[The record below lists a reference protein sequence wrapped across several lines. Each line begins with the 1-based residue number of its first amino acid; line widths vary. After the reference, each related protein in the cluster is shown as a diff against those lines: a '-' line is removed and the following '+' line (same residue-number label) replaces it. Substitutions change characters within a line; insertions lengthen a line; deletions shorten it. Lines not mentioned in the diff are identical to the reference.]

1 MNPANDLANI
11 AMVASSAVTSSNV
24 TSSHGKGGQRT
35 SFEELLRRAQALAPI
50 LRTRAEDTER
60 NRRVPSETI
69 QMVRDAELFKLMQP
83 ARFGGFEY
91 GFSELVEINFE
102 LARGCGSSA
111 WCASLGIVHQ
121 WLLALFPIQAQEDV
135 WANPDAILS
144 GSYAPVG
151 KARAAEGGYMVSGKW
166 SFTSNCDNTEWYLL
180 GVTFPPEKE
189 GVRPDAGF
197 VIVPREQ
204 AAIEDDWFTVG
215 LAGTGSKS
223 VVIKDEVFVP
233 THRRITFAQAS
244 SNNPPGAQVHSNPLY
259 KIPLL
264 AGLPVCICT
273 PALGMV
279 QGAIDDF
286 VAWIGTRTTRGAVAG
301 GGARMAEFPQVQSR
315 IAEAAAAVDAAKL
328 LLLRD
333 TRDIEQDAANGRP
346 ISIDKRI
353 RNRRDHAYAVK
364 LSTQGVTA
372 LFEAVG
378 GGGINMSNS
387 VQRAWRDVHAV
398 ARHISLNWDAVST
411 MYGQHCLGLEPK
423 GQY

>member
-1 MNPANDLANI
+1 MNSADDMARVTTPETARADGR
-11 AMVASSAVTSSNV
+11 VA
-24 TSSHGKGGQRT
+24 
-35 SFEELLRRAQALAPI
+35 FDELLRRARVLAPV
-50 LRTRAEDTER
+50 LRARAEETER
-60 NRRVPSETI
+60 NRRVPRETI
-69 QMVRDAELFKLMQP
+69 EAVRAAELFKLMQP

-91 GFSELVEINFE
+91 GFSELLEINFE

-111 WCASLGIVHQ
+111 WCSSLGIVHQ

-151 KARAAEGGYMVSGKW
+151 KTRPADGGYMVSGKW

-180 GVTFPPEKE
+180 GVTFPQEKE
-189 GVRPDAGF
+189 GARPDAGF
-197 VIVPREQ
+197 VVVPREQ
-204 AAIEDDWFTVG
+204 TTIEDDWFTVG

-223 VVIKDEVFVP
+223 VIIKDEVFVP
-233 THRRITFAQAS
+233 AHRRITFAEAS
-244 SNNPPGAQVHSNPLY
+244 SNNPPGAQVHANPLY

-279 QGAIDDF
+279 QGALDDF
-286 VAWIGTRTTRGAVAG
+286 VDWIGTKTTRGAVAG

-333 TRDIEQDAANGRP
+333 TRDVEQDAANGVP
-346 ISIDKRI
+346 ITVEKRI
-353 RNRRDHAYAVK
+353 RNRRDQAYAVK

-378 GGGINMSNS
+378 GGGINLSNS

-398 ARHISLNWDAVST
+398 GRHISLNWDAVST
-411 MYGQHCLGLEPK
+411 MYGQHRLGLEPK